1 MVIIY
6 CILSLILGGL
16 IIYFILKPKIKERKE
31 YNLEIE
37 RLNNDLIGEQQKLLQ
52 KQNKLNE
59 EIFNLNN
66 EYTSLIK
73 DIDHLK
79 DKKQTL
85 DDSYE
90 QANKNAELYYQ
101 KANDLATEKFVQSAE
116 RMAHQYQQAEDDY
129 QQEYLKVI
137 EETVKQ
143 YESTIGQKQEELK
156 LILNKLEDAKAKQ
169 DAIVEANKR
178 AEEVKQKEQFYKLN
192 LSEQDIEE
200 IKKIRSI
207 IPYLRSAEPINKVI
221 WKVYY
226 EKPYTD
232 LIGRVIGQGI
242 HTGIYKITNIESQK
256 CYVGQSVDLSSRWK
270 QHIKRGV
277 GAEAPTRN
285 KLYSVMYELGP
296 ENFTFEVLEEC
307 DKSLLDEREK
317 YYTDFYQAKE
327 FGYSIKAG

>member
-1 MVIIY
+1 MTVIY
-6 CILSLILGGL
+6 CVICFLLGAGL
-16 IIYFILKPKIKERKE
+16 LYLGLRNKLKATIELDTQTREENAKIIEESQR
-31 YNLEIE
+31 
-37 RLNNDLIGEQQKLLQ
+37 LLQ
-52 KQNKLNE
+52 KQNQLNE
-59 EIFNLNN
+59 EISNLNN

-73 DIDHLK
+73 DINYLK

-101 KANDLATEKFVQSAE
+101 KANDLATEKFAQSAE
-116 RMAHQYQQAEDDY
+116 RMAQEYQQAEDNY

-137 EETVKQ
+137 EETAKQ
-143 YESTIGQKQEELK
+143 YELTINNKQEELK
-156 LILNKLEDAKAKQ
+156 LVLTKLADAKAKQ

-192 LSEQDIEE
+192 LSEIDIEE

-226 EKPYTD
+226 EKPYSD
-232 LIGRVIGQGI
+232 LIGRVIGQKI
-242 HTGIYKITNIESQK
+242 RTGIYKITNIENQK
-256 CYVGQSVDLSSRWK
+256 CYIGQAVNIADRWK

-285 KLYSVMYELGP
+285 KLYPAMYELGP
-296 ENFTFEVLEEC
+296 EQFTFEVLEDC
-307 DKSLLDEREK
+307 DKSLLDSRED
-317 YYTDFYQAKE
+317 YWQEFYQAKE
-327 FGYSIKAG
+327 FGYSIK